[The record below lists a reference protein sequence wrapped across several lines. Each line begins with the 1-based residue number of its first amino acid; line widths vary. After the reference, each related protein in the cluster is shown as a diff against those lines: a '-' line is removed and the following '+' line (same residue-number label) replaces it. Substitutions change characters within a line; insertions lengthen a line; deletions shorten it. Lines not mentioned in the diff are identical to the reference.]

1 VRGKSWKVSGWVLTD
16 ELELNVLVN
25 ELQSR
30 FTAGVPRVGEEQF
43 VGPSERGPSSH
54 FREAASGMILPA
66 SPSASCIG
74 AIVRPTGASAGPRTG
89 TGARAHARPLGSSSC
104 ACAAGRS
111 GMPGVE
117 GGDQLRDLG
126 CVRGQREVAGIEQVK
141 LGARNIRQV
150 GTGAVGDEELVVGAP
165 GDQRRRLVLT
175 QVGVPA
181 RVQREVAR
189 LVVDQVEHHP

>member
-1 VRGKSWKVSGWVLTD
+1 
-16 ELELNVLVN
+16 
-25 ELQSR
+25 
-30 FTAGVPRVGEEQF
+30 
-43 VGPSERGPSSH
+43 
-54 FREAASGMILPA
+54 
-66 SPSASCIG
+66 
-74 AIVRPTGASAGPRTG
+74 
-89 TGARAHARPLGSSSC
+89 
-104 ACAAGRS
+104 
-111 GMPGVE
+111 MPGVE